1 MPIAMPFPNQ
11 ARTKTLSS
19 SRMRMK
25 ATLRIWSNAMAK
37 VQRTLDAW
45 TTRAS
50 LAALMLCSL
59 VLLHDAAVAQPSS
72 GMPPPTVESAR
83 QKHDAAVGNCMK
95 LWDSATHMTKQQ
107 WRRTCHRVQDRLR
120 QLSLP

>member
-1 MPIAMPFPNQ
+1 
-11 ARTKTLSS
+11 
-19 SRMRMK
+19 MK
-25 ATLRIWSNAMAK
+25 ATLRIWSSAMA
-37 VQRTLDAW
+37 VRQRTLDAW
-45 TTRAS
+45 IFARP
-50 LAALMLCSL
+50 LAALLLCSL
-59 VLLHDAAVAQPSS
+59 VLTHDVAAAQPSTGGPS
-72 GMPPPTVESAR
+72 PAAESAR